1 MNRKNYIINPD
12 VKEKEQLVKIILI
25 IAAVFIVYCLIEMIR
40 ELRDF
45 RVTKYRICSQKLN
58 GIKETKRIV
67 FLSDLHNRMYGE
79 ENERLLKSI
88 REQQPDLILIG
99 GDMLVRKDGNSYD
112 KTVRFLDKLPEICP
126 VYCANGNH
134 EQKLKELPDKYEQ
147 SYEDYKKAL
156 TASGIHMLENASET
170 VRLDEVPVKISGL
183 EIPLGAYARFGKK
196 ELPLKE
202 ITDRIGEHGEE
213 YQILLAHHPGYM
225 KEYLAYGADLILGGH
240 YHGCVVQLPGIG
252 GVISPNFTLFPKYSG
267 GIYEEGEQTAVVSRG
282 LGTHSVP
289 LRLWNWPEL
298 VVLEL
303 SGTFGNNGNTDTAK

>member
-1 MNRKNYIINPD
+1 MI
-12 VKEKEQLVKIILI
+12 KIILI
-25 IAAVFIVYCLIEMIR
+25 IVAVFIVYCLIEMIR

-58 GIKETKRIV
+58 GSKREKKII

-79 ENERLLKSI
+79 ENERLLESI
-88 REQQPDLILIG
+88 RNQHPDLILIG

-112 KTVRFLDKLPEICP
+112 KTVHFLAKLPGICP

-147 SYEDYKKAL
+147 SYEEYKKAL

-170 VRLDEVPVKISGL
+170 VKLDEVPVKLSGL

-196 ELPLKE
+196 ELSLKE
-202 ITDRIGEHGEE
+202 ITDRIGEHGDD

-252 GVISPNFTLFPKYSG
+252 GVISTNFTLFPKYSG
-267 GIYEEGEQTAVVSRG
+267 GIYQEGEQTAVVSRG

-298 VVLEL
+298 IVLEL
-303 SGTFGNNGNTDTAK
+303 SGNER

>member
-1 MNRKNYIINPD
+1 MI
-12 VKEKEQLVKIILI
+12 KIILI
-25 IAAVFIVYCLIEMIR
+25 IVAVFIVYCLIEMIR

-58 GIKETKRIV
+58 GIKGEKKII

-79 ENERLLKSI
+79 ENKRLLESI
-88 REQQPDLILIG
+88 RDQHPDLILIG

-112 KTVRFLDKLPEICP
+112 KTVHFLTKLPGICP

-147 SYEDYKKAL
+147 SYEEYKRIL

-170 VRLDEVPVKISGL
+170 VKLDEVPVKLSGL
-183 EIPLGAYARFGKK
+183 EIPLRAYARFGKK
-196 ELPLKE
+196 ELSLKE
-202 ITDRIGEHGEE
+202 ITDRIGEHGSD

-267 GIYEEGEQTAVVSRG
+267 GIYREGEQTAVVSRG

-298 VVLEL
+298 IVLEL
-303 SGTFGNNGNTDTAK
+303 SGNER

>member
-1 MNRKNYIINPD
+1 MII
-12 VKEKEQLVKIILI
+12 V
-25 IAAVFIVYCLIEMIR
+25 AVFIVYCLIEMIR

-58 GIKETKRIV
+58 GIKREKKII

-79 ENERLLKSI
+79 ENERLLESI
-88 REQQPDLILIG
+88 RNQHPDLILIG

-112 KTVRFLDKLPEICP
+112 KTVHFLAKLPGICP

-147 SYEDYKKAL
+147 SYEEYKKAL

-170 VRLDEVPVKISGL
+170 VKLEEVPVKLSGL

-196 ELPLKE
+196 ELSLKE
-202 ITDRIGEHGEE
+202 ITDRIGEHGDD
-213 YQILLAHHPGYM
+213 YQILFAHHPRYIQ
-225 KEYLAYGADLILGGH
+225 EYLEYGADLILSGH
-240 YHGCVVQLPGIG
+240 YHGGVMQLPGIG
-252 GVISPNFTLFPKYSG
+252 GVISPDFTLFPKYSG
-267 GIYEEGEQTAVVSRG
+267 GIYREGTQTVVVSRG

-289 LRLWNWPEL
+289 VRLWNWPEL
-298 VVLEL
+298 IVLEL
-303 SGTFGNNGNTDTAK
+303 SGTSEEM

>member
-1 MNRKNYIINPD
+1 
-12 VKEKEQLVKIILI
+12 
-25 IAAVFIVYCLIEMIR
+25 
-40 ELRDF
+40 
-45 RVTKYRICSQKLN
+45 
-58 GIKETKRIV
+58 
-67 FLSDLHNRMYGE
+67 MYGE
-79 ENERLLKSI
+79 ENERLLESI
-88 REQQPDLILIG
+88 RNQHPDLILIG

-112 KTVRFLDKLPEICP
+112 KTVHFLAKLPGICP

-147 SYEDYKKAL
+147 SYEEYKKAL
-156 TASGIHMLENASET
+156 TESGIHMLENASET
-170 VRLDEVPVKISGL
+170 VKLEEVPVKLSGL

-196 ELPLKE
+196 ELSLKE
-202 ITDRIGEHGEE
+202 ITDRIGEHGDD

-267 GIYEEGEQTAVVSRG
+267 GIYQEGEQTAVVSRG

-298 VVLEL
+298 IVLEL
-303 SGTFGNNGNTDTAK
+303 SGNER

>member
-1 MNRKNYIINPD
+1 MK
-12 VKEKEQLVKIILI
+12 KIILI
-25 IAAVFIVYCLIEMIR
+25 IVAVFIVYCLIEMIR

-58 GIKETKRIV
+58 GIKREKKII

-79 ENERLLKSI
+79 ENERLLESI
-88 REQQPDLILIG
+88 RNQHPDLILIG
-99 GDMLVRKDGNSYD
+99 GDMLVRKDGNFYD
-112 KTVRFLDKLPEICP
+112 KTVHFLAKLPGICP

-147 SYEDYKKAL
+147 SYEEYKKAL

-170 VRLDEVPVKISGL
+170 VKLDEVPVKLSGL

-196 ELPLKE
+196 ELSLKE
-202 ITDRIGEHGEE
+202 ITDRIGEHGDD

-240 YHGCVVQLPGIG
+240 YHGCLVQLPGIG
-252 GVISPNFTLFPKYSG
+252 GVISTNFTLFPKYSG
-267 GIYEEGEQTAVVSRG
+267 GIYQEGEQTAVVSRG

-298 VVLEL
+298 IVLEL
-303 SGTFGNNGNTDTAK
+303 SGNER

>member
-1 MNRKNYIINPD
+1 MI
-12 VKEKEQLVKIILI
+12 KIILI
-25 IAAVFIVYCLIEMIR
+25 IVAVFLVYCLIEMIR

-58 GIKETKRIV
+58 GIKREKKII

-79 ENERLLKSI
+79 ENERLLESI
-88 REQQPDLILIG
+88 RNQHPDLILIG

-112 KTVRFLDKLPEICP
+112 KTVHFLAKLPGICP

-147 SYEDYKKAL
+147 SYEEYKKAL

-170 VRLDEVPVKISGL
+170 VKLEEVPVKLSGL

-196 ELPLKE
+196 ELSLKE
-202 ITDRIGEHGEE
+202 ITDRIGEHGDD

-252 GVISPNFTLFPKYSG
+252 GVISTNFTLFPKYSG
-267 GIYEEGEQTAVVSRG
+267 GIYPEGEQTAVVSRG

-298 VVLEL
+298 IVLEL
-303 SGTFGNNGNTDTAK
+303 SGNER

>member
-1 MNRKNYIINPD
+1 MI
-12 VKEKEQLVKIILI
+12 KIILI
-25 IAAVFIVYCLIEMIR
+25 IVAVFIVYCLIEMIR

-58 GIKETKRIV
+58 GIKREKKII

-79 ENERLLKSI
+79 ENERLLESI
-88 REQQPDLILIG
+88 RNQHPDLILIG

-112 KTVRFLDKLPEICP
+112 KTVHFLAKLPGICP

-147 SYEDYKKAL
+147 SYEEYKKAL

-170 VRLDEVPVKISGL
+170 VKLDEVPVKLS
-183 EIPLGAYARFGKK
+183 GAYARFGKK
-196 ELPLKE
+196 ELSLKE
-202 ITDRIGEHGEE
+202 ITDRIGEHGDD

-252 GVISPNFTLFPKYSG
+252 GVISTNFTLFPKYSG
-267 GIYEEGEQTAVVSRG
+267 GIYQEGEQTAVVSRG

-298 VVLEL
+298 IVLEL
-303 SGTFGNNGNTDTAK
+303 SGNER

>member
-1 MNRKNYIINPD
+1 MI
-12 VKEKEQLVKIILI
+12 KIILI
-25 IAAVFIVYCLIEMIR
+25 IVAVFIVYCLIEMIR

-58 GIKETKRIV
+58 GIKREKKII

-88 REQQPDLILIG
+88 RNQHPDLILIG
-99 GDMLVRKDGNSYD
+99 GDMLVRNDGNSYD
-112 KTVRFLDKLPEICP
+112 KTVHFLAKLPGICP

-147 SYEDYKKAL
+147 SYEEYKKAL

-170 VRLDEVPVKISGL
+170 VKLDEVPVKLSGL

-196 ELPLKE
+196 ELSLKE
-202 ITDRIGEHGEE
+202 ITDRIGEHGDD

-252 GVISPNFTLFPKYSG
+252 GVISTNFTLFPKYSG
-267 GIYEEGEQTAVVSRG
+267 GIYQEGEQTAVVSRG

-298 VVLEL
+298 IVLEL
-303 SGTFGNNGNTDTAK
+303 SGNER

>member
-1 MNRKNYIINPD
+1 MI
-12 VKEKEQLVKIILI
+12 KIILI
-25 IAAVFIVYCLIEMIR
+25 IVAVFIVYCLIEMIR

-58 GIKETKRIV
+58 GIKREKKII

-79 ENERLLKSI
+79 ENERLLESI
-88 REQQPDLILIG
+88 RNQHPDLILIG

-112 KTVRFLDKLPEICP
+112 KTVHFLAKLPGICP

-147 SYEDYKKAL
+147 SYEEYKKAL
-156 TASGIHMLENASET
+156 TASGIHVLENASET
-170 VRLDEVPVKISGL
+170 VKLDEVPVKLSGL

-196 ELPLKE
+196 ELSLKE
-202 ITDRIGEHGEE
+202 ITDRIGEHGDD

-252 GVISPNFTLFPKYSG
+252 GVISTNFTLFPKYSG
-267 GIYEEGEQTAVVSRG
+267 GIYPEGEQIAVVSRG

-298 VVLEL
+298 IVLEL
-303 SGTFGNNGNTDTAK
+303 SGNER

>member
-1 MNRKNYIINPD
+1 M
-12 VKEKEQLVKIILI
+12 
-25 IAAVFIVYCLIEMIR
+25 AVFIVYCLIEMIR

-58 GIKETKRIV
+58 GIKREKKII

-79 ENERLLKSI
+79 ENERLLESI
-88 REQQPDLILIG
+88 RNQHPDLILIG
-99 GDMLVRKDGNSYD
+99 GDMLVRKDGNFYD
-112 KTVRFLDKLPEICP
+112 KTVHFLAKLPGICP

-147 SYEDYKKAL
+147 SYEEYKKAL

-170 VRLDEVPVKISGL
+170 VKLDEVPVKLSGL

-196 ELPLKE
+196 ELSLKE
-202 ITDRIGEHGEE
+202 ITDRIGEHGDD

-252 GVISPNFTLFPKYSG
+252 GVISTNFTLFPKYSG
-267 GIYEEGEQTAVVSRG
+267 GIYQEGEQTAVVSRG

-298 VVLEL
+298 IVLEL
-303 SGTFGNNGNTDTAK
+303 SGNER

>member
-1 MNRKNYIINPD
+1 MI
-12 VKEKEQLVKIILI
+12 KIILI
-25 IAAVFIVYCLIEMIR
+25 IVAVFIVYCLIEMIR

-58 GIKETKRIV
+58 GIKREKKII

-79 ENERLLKSI
+79 ENERLLESI
-88 REQQPDLILIG
+88 RNQHPDLILIG

-112 KTVRFLDKLPEICP
+112 KTVHFLAKLPGICP

-147 SYEDYKKAL
+147 SYEEYKKAL

-170 VRLDEVPVKISGL
+170 VKLDEVPVKLSGL

-196 ELPLKE
+196 ELSLKE
-202 ITDRIGEHGEE
+202 ITDRIGEHGDD

-225 KEYLAYGADLILGGH
+225 KEYLAYEADLILGGH

-252 GVISPNFTLFPKYSG
+252 GVISTNFTLFPKYSG
-267 GIYEEGEQTAVVSRG
+267 GIYQEGEQTAVVSRG

-298 VVLEL
+298 IVLEL
-303 SGTFGNNGNTDTAK
+303 SGNER

>member
-1 MNRKNYIINPD
+1 MI
-12 VKEKEQLVKIILI
+12 KIILI
-25 IAAVFIVYCLIEMIR
+25 IVAVFIVYCLIEMIR

-58 GIKETKRIV
+58 GIKREKKII

-88 REQQPDLILIG
+88 RNQHPDLILIG

-112 KTVRFLDKLPEICP
+112 KTVHFLAKLPGICP

-147 SYEDYKKAL
+147 SYEEYKKAL

-170 VRLDEVPVKISGL
+170 VKLEEVPVKLSGL
-183 EIPLGAYARFGKK
+183 EIPLGAYARFGRK
-196 ELPLKE
+196 ELSLKE
-202 ITDRIGEHGEE
+202 ITDRIGEHGDD

-252 GVISPNFTLFPKYSG
+252 GVISTNFTLFPKYSG
-267 GIYEEGEQTAVVSRG
+267 GIYPEGEQTAVVSRG

-298 VVLEL
+298 IVLEL
-303 SGTFGNNGNTDTAK
+303 SGNER

>member
-1 MNRKNYIINPD
+1 MI
-12 VKEKEQLVKIILI
+12 KIILI
-25 IAAVFIVYCLIEMIR
+25 IVAVFIVYCLIEMIR

-58 GIKETKRIV
+58 GIKREKKII
-67 FLSDLHNRMYGE
+67 FLRDLHNRMYGE
-79 ENERLLKSI
+79 ENERLLESI
-88 REQQPDLILIG
+88 RNQHPDLILIG

-112 KTVRFLDKLPEICP
+112 KTVHFLAKLPGICP

-147 SYEDYKKAL
+147 SYEEYKKAL

-170 VRLDEVPVKISGL
+170 VKLDEVPVKLSGL

-196 ELPLKE
+196 ELSLKE
-202 ITDRIGEHGEE
+202 ITDRIGEHGDD

-252 GVISPNFTLFPKYSG
+252 GVISTNFTLFPKYSG
-267 GIYEEGEQTAVVSRG
+267 GIYQEGEQTAVVSRG

-298 VVLEL
+298 IVLEL
-303 SGTFGNNGNTDTAK
+303 SGNER

>member
-1 MNRKNYIINPD
+1 MI
-12 VKEKEQLVKIILI
+12 KIILI
-25 IAAVFIVYCLIEMIR
+25 IVAVFIVYCLIEMIR

-45 RVTKYRICSQKLN
+45 RVTKYRIRSQKLN
-58 GIKETKRIV
+58 GIKREKKII

-79 ENERLLKSI
+79 ENERLLESI
-88 REQQPDLILIG
+88 RNQHPDLILIG

-112 KTVRFLDKLPEICP
+112 KTVHFLAKLPGICP

-147 SYEDYKKAL
+147 SYEEYKKAL

-170 VRLDEVPVKISGL
+170 VKLDEVPVKLSGL

-196 ELPLKE
+196 ELSLKE
-202 ITDRIGEHGEE
+202 ITDRIGEHGDD

-252 GVISPNFTLFPKYSG
+252 GVISTNFTLFPKYSG
-267 GIYEEGEQTAVVSRG
+267 GIYPEGEQTAVVSRG

-298 VVLEL
+298 IVLEL
-303 SGTFGNNGNTDTAK
+303 SGNER

>member
-1 MNRKNYIINPD
+1 MI
-12 VKEKEQLVKIILI
+12 KIILI
-25 IAAVFIVYCLIEMIR
+25 IVAVFIVYCLIEMIR

-58 GIKETKRIV
+58 GIKREKKII

-79 ENERLLKSI
+79 ENERLRESI
-88 REQQPDLILIG
+88 RNQHPDLILIG

-112 KTVRFLDKLPEICP
+112 KTVHFLAKLPGICP

-147 SYEDYKKAL
+147 SYEEYKKAL

-170 VRLDEVPVKISGL
+170 VKLDEVPVKLSGL

-196 ELPLKE
+196 ELSLKE
-202 ITDRIGEHGEE
+202 ITDRIGEHGDD

-240 YHGCVVQLPGIG
+240 YHGCVVQLPWIG
-252 GVISPNFTLFPKYSG
+252 GVISTNFTLFPKYSG
-267 GIYEEGEQTAVVSRG
+267 GIYQEGEQTAVVSRG

-298 VVLEL
+298 IVLEL
-303 SGTFGNNGNTDTAK
+303 SGNER

>member
-1 MNRKNYIINPD
+1 MI
-12 VKEKEQLVKIILI
+12 KIILI
-25 IAAVFIVYCLIEMIR
+25 IVAVFIVYCLIEMIG

-58 GIKETKRIV
+58 GIKREKKII

-79 ENERLLKSI
+79 ENERLLESI
-88 REQQPDLILIG
+88 RNQHPDLILIG

-112 KTVRFLDKLPEICP
+112 KTVHFLAKLPGICP

-147 SYEDYKKAL
+147 SYEEYKKAL

-170 VRLDEVPVKISGL
+170 VKLEEVPVKLSGL

-196 ELPLKE
+196 ELSLKE
-202 ITDRIGEHGEE
+202 ITDRIGEHGDD

-267 GIYEEGEQTAVVSRG
+267 GIYQEGEQTAVVSRG

-298 VVLEL
+298 IVLEL
-303 SGTFGNNGNTDTAK
+303 SGNER

>member
-1 MNRKNYIINPD
+1 MI
-12 VKEKEQLVKIILI
+12 KIILI
-25 IAAVFIVYCLIEMIR
+25 IVAVFIVYCLIEMIR

-58 GIKETKRIV
+58 GIKREKKII

-88 REQQPDLILIG
+88 RNQHPDLILIG

-112 KTVRFLDKLPEICP
+112 KTVDFLAKLPGICP

-147 SYEDYKKAL
+147 SYEEYKKAL

-170 VRLDEVPVKISGL
+170 VKLDEVPVKLSGL

-196 ELPLKE
+196 ELSLKE
-202 ITDRIGEHGEE
+202 ITDRIGEHGDD

-252 GVISPNFTLFPKYSG
+252 GVISTNFTLFPKYSG
-267 GIYEEGEQTAVVSRG
+267 GIYQEGEQTAVVSRG

-298 VVLEL
+298 IVLEL
-303 SGTFGNNGNTDTAK
+303 SGNER

>member
-1 MNRKNYIINPD
+1 M
-12 VKEKEQLVKIILI
+12 
-25 IAAVFIVYCLIEMIR
+25 AVFIVYCLIEMIR

-58 GIKETKRIV
+58 GIKKEKKII

-79 ENERLLKSI
+79 ENERLLESI
-88 REQQPDLILIG
+88 RNQHPDLILIG
-99 GDMLVRKDGNSYD
+99 GDMLVRKDGNFYD
-112 KTVRFLDKLPEICP
+112 KTVHFLAKLPGICP

-147 SYEDYKKAL
+147 SYEEYKKAL

-170 VRLDEVPVKISGL
+170 VKLDEVPVKLSGL

-196 ELPLKE
+196 ELSLKE
-202 ITDRIGEHGEE
+202 ITDRIGEHGDD

-252 GVISPNFTLFPKYSG
+252 GVISTNFTLFPKYSG
-267 GIYEEGEQTAVVSRG
+267 GIYPEGEQIAVVSRG

-298 VVLEL
+298 IVLEL
-303 SGTFGNNGNTDTAK
+303 SGHER

>member
-1 MNRKNYIINPD
+1 MI
-12 VKEKEQLVKIILI
+12 KIILMI
-25 IAAVFIVYCLIEMIR
+25 VAVFIVYCLIEMIR

-58 GIKETKRIV
+58 GIKREKKII

-79 ENERLLKSI
+79 ENERLLESI
-88 REQQPDLILIG
+88 RNQHPDLILIG

-112 KTVRFLDKLPEICP
+112 KTVYFLAKLPGICP

-147 SYEDYKKAL
+147 SYEEYKKAL

-170 VRLDEVPVKISGL
+170 VKLEEVPVKLSGL

-196 ELPLKE
+196 ELSLKE
-202 ITDRIGEHGEE
+202 ITDRIGEHGDD

-267 GIYEEGEQTAVVSRG
+267 GIYQEGEQTAVVSRG

-298 VVLEL
+298 IVLEL
-303 SGTFGNNGNTDTAK
+303 SGNER

>member
-1 MNRKNYIINPD
+1 MI
-12 VKEKEQLVKIILI
+12 KIILI
-25 IAAVFIVYCLIEMIR
+25 IVAVFIVYCLIEMIR

-58 GIKETKRIV
+58 GIKREKKII

-79 ENERLLKSI
+79 ENERLLESI
-88 REQQPDLILIG
+88 RNQHPDLILIG

-112 KTVRFLDKLPEICP
+112 KTVHFLAKLPGICP

-147 SYEDYKKAL
+147 SYEEYKKAL

-170 VRLDEVPVKISGL
+170 VKLDEVPVKLSGL

-196 ELPLKE
+196 ELSLKE
-202 ITDRIGEHGEE
+202 ITDRIGEHGDD

-252 GVISPNFTLFPKYSG
+252 GVISTNFTLFPKYSG
-267 GIYEEGEQTAVVSRG
+267 GIYPEGEQIAVVSSG

-298 VVLEL
+298 IVLEL
-303 SGTFGNNGNTDTAK
+303 SGNER

>member
-1 MNRKNYIINPD
+1 MR
-12 VKEKEQLVKIILI
+12 KIILI
-25 IAAVFIVYCLIEMIR
+25 IVAVFIVYCLIEMIR

-58 GIKETKRIV
+58 GIKREKKII

-79 ENERLLKSI
+79 ENERLLESI
-88 REQQPDLILIG
+88 RNQHPDLILIG

-112 KTVRFLDKLPEICP
+112 KTVHFLAKLPGICP

-147 SYEDYKKAL
+147 SYEEYKKAL

-170 VRLDEVPVKISGL
+170 VKLDEVPVKLSGL
-183 EIPLGAYARFGKK
+183 EIPLGAYARFGRK
-196 ELPLKE
+196 ELSLKE
-202 ITDRIGEHGEE
+202 ITDRIGEHGDD

-252 GVISPNFTLFPKYSG
+252 GVISTNFTLFPKYSG
-267 GIYEEGEQTAVVSRG
+267 GIYQEGEQTAVVSRG

-298 VVLEL
+298 IVLEL
-303 SGTFGNNGNTDTAK
+303 SGNER

>member
-1 MNRKNYIINPD
+1 MI
-12 VKEKEQLVKIILI
+12 KIILI
-25 IAAVFIVYCLIEMIR
+25 IVAVFIVYCLIEMIR

-58 GIKETKRIV
+58 GIKREKKII

-79 ENERLLKSI
+79 ENERLLESI
-88 REQQPDLILIG
+88 RNQHPDLILIG

-112 KTVRFLDKLPEICP
+112 KTVHFLAKLPGICP

-147 SYEDYKKAL
+147 SYEEYKKAL

-170 VRLDEVPVKISGL
+170 VKLDEVPVKLSGL

-196 ELPLKE
+196 ELSLKE
-202 ITDRIGEHGEE
+202 ITDRIGEHGDD
-213 YQILLAHHPGYM
+213 YQILLTHHPGYM

-240 YHGCVVQLPGIG
+240 YHGCVVQLPWIG
-252 GVISPNFTLFPKYSG
+252 GVISTNFTLFPKYSG
-267 GIYEEGEQTAVVSRG
+267 GIYPEGEQTAVVSRG

-298 VVLEL
+298 IVLEL
-303 SGTFGNNGNTDTAK
+303 SGNER

>member
-1 MNRKNYIINPD
+1 MI
-12 VKEKEQLVKIILI
+12 KIILI
-25 IAAVFIVYCLIEMIR
+25 IVAVFIVYCLIEMIR

-58 GIKETKRIV
+58 GIKKEKKII

-79 ENERLLKSI
+79 ENERLLESI
-88 REQQPDLILIG
+88 RNQHPDLILIG
-99 GDMLVRKDGNSYD
+99 GDMLVRKDGNFYD
-112 KTVRFLDKLPEICP
+112 KTVHFLAKLPGICP

-147 SYEDYKKAL
+147 SYEEYKKAL

-170 VRLDEVPVKISGL
+170 VKLDEVPVKLSGL

-196 ELPLKE
+196 ELSLKE
-202 ITDRIGEHGEE
+202 ITDRIGEHGDD

-225 KEYLAYGADLILGGH
+225 KEYRAYGADLILGGH

-252 GVISPNFTLFPKYSG
+252 GVISTNFTLFPKYSG
-267 GIYEEGEQTAVVSRG
+267 GIYPEGEQIAVVSRG

-298 VVLEL
+298 IVLEL
-303 SGTFGNNGNTDTAK
+303 SGNER

>member
-1 MNRKNYIINPD
+1 MI
-12 VKEKEQLVKIILI
+12 KIILI
-25 IAAVFIVYCLIEMIR
+25 IVAVFIVYCLIEMIR

-58 GIKETKRIV
+58 GIKREKKII

-79 ENERLLKSI
+79 ENERLLESI
-88 REQQPDLILIG
+88 RNQHPDLILIG

-112 KTVRFLDKLPEICP
+112 KTVHFLAKLPGICP

-147 SYEDYKKAL
+147 SYEEYKKAL

-170 VRLDEVPVKISGL
+170 VKLEEVPVKLSGL
-183 EIPLGAYARFGKK
+183 EIPLGAYARFGRK
-196 ELPLKE
+196 ELSLKE
-202 ITDRIGEHGEE
+202 ITDRIGEHGDD

-252 GVISPNFTLFPKYSG
+252 GVISTNFTLFPKYSG
-267 GIYEEGEQTAVVSRG
+267 GIYQEGEQTAVVSRG

-298 VVLEL
+298 IVLEL
-303 SGTFGNNGNTDTAK
+303 SGNDVK

>member
-1 MNRKNYIINPD
+1 M
-12 VKEKEQLVKIILI
+12 
-25 IAAVFIVYCLIEMIR
+25 AVFIVYCLIEMIR

-58 GIKETKRIV
+58 GIKREKKII

-79 ENERLLKSI
+79 ENERLLESI
-88 REQQPDLILIG
+88 RNQHPDLILIG

-112 KTVRFLDKLPEICP
+112 KTVHFLAKLPGICP

-147 SYEDYKKAL
+147 SYEEYKKAL

-170 VRLDEVPVKISGL
+170 VKLDEVPVKLSGL

-196 ELPLKE
+196 ELSLKE
-202 ITDRIGEHGEE
+202 ITDRIGEHGDD

-252 GVISPNFTLFPKYSG
+252 GVISTNFTLFPKYSG
-267 GIYEEGEQTAVVSRG
+267 GIYQEGEQTAVVSRG

-298 VVLEL
+298 IVLKL
-303 SGTFGNNGNTDTAK
+303 SGNER

>member
-1 MNRKNYIINPD
+1 MI
-12 VKEKEQLVKIILI
+12 KIILI
-25 IAAVFIVYCLIEMIR
+25 IVAVFIVYCLIEMIR

-58 GIKETKRIV
+58 GIKREKKII
-67 FLSDLHNRMYGE
+67 FLSDLHNRVYGE
-79 ENERLLKSI
+79 ENERLLESI
-88 REQQPDLILIG
+88 RNQHPDLILIG

-112 KTVRFLDKLPEICP
+112 KTVHFLAKLPGICP

-147 SYEDYKKAL
+147 SYEEYKKAL

-170 VRLDEVPVKISGL
+170 VKLDEVPVKLSGL

-196 ELPLKE
+196 ELSLKE
-202 ITDRIGEHGEE
+202 ITDRIGEHGDD

-252 GVISPNFTLFPKYSG
+252 GVISTNFTLFPKYSG
-267 GIYEEGEQTAVVSRG
+267 GIYQEGEQTAVVSRG

-298 VVLEL
+298 IVLEL
-303 SGTFGNNGNTDTAK
+303 SGNER

>member
-1 MNRKNYIINPD
+1 MI
-12 VKEKEQLVKIILI
+12 KIILI
-25 IAAVFIVYCLIEMIR
+25 IVAVFIVYCLIEMIR

-58 GIKETKRIV
+58 GIKKEKKII

-79 ENERLLKSI
+79 ENERLLESI
-88 REQQPDLILIG
+88 RNQHPDLILIG

-112 KTVRFLDKLPEICP
+112 KTVHFLAKLPGICP

-147 SYEDYKKAL
+147 SYEEYKKAL

-170 VRLDEVPVKISGL
+170 VKLEEVPVKLSGL

-196 ELPLKE
+196 ELSLKE
-202 ITDRIGEHGEE
+202 ITDRIGEHGDD

-252 GVISPNFTLFPKYSG
+252 GVISTNFTLFPKYSG
-267 GIYEEGEQTAVVSRG
+267 GIYQEGEQTAVVSRG

-298 VVLEL
+298 IVLEL
-303 SGTFGNNGNTDTAK
+303 SGNER

>member
-1 MNRKNYIINPD
+1 MI
-12 VKEKEQLVKIILI
+12 KIILI
-25 IAAVFIVYCLIEMIR
+25 IVAVFIVYCLIEMIR

-58 GIKETKRIV
+58 GIKREKKII

-79 ENERLLKSI
+79 ENERLLESI
-88 REQQPDLILIG
+88 RNQHPDLILIG

-112 KTVRFLDKLPEICP
+112 KTVHFLAKLPGICP

-147 SYEDYKKAL
+147 SYEEYKKAL

-170 VRLDEVPVKISGL
+170 VKLEEVPVKLSGL

-196 ELPLKE
+196 ELSLKE
-202 ITDRIGEHGEE
+202 ITDRIGERGDD

-252 GVISPNFTLFPKYSG
+252 GVISTNFTLFPKYSG
-267 GIYEEGEQTAVVSRG
+267 GIYQEGEQTAVVSRG

-298 VVLEL
+298 IVLEL
-303 SGTFGNNGNTDTAK
+303 SGNER

>member
-1 MNRKNYIINPD
+1 MI
-12 VKEKEQLVKIILI
+12 KIILI
-25 IAAVFIVYCLIEMIR
+25 IVAVFIVYCLIEMIR

-58 GIKETKRIV
+58 GIKREKKII

-79 ENERLLKSI
+79 ENERLLESI
-88 REQQPDLILIG
+88 RNQHPDLILIG

-112 KTVRFLDKLPEICP
+112 KTVHFLAKLPGICP

-147 SYEDYKKAL
+147 SYEEYKKAL

-170 VRLDEVPVKISGL
+170 VKLDEVPVKLSGL

-196 ELPLKE
+196 ELSLKE
-202 ITDRIGEHGEE
+202 IIDRIGEHGDD

-252 GVISPNFTLFPKYSG
+252 GVISTNFTLFPKYSG
-267 GIYEEGEQTAVVSRG
+267 GIYQEGEQTAVVSRG

-298 VVLEL
+298 IVLEL
-303 SGTFGNNGNTDTAK
+303 SGNER

>member
-1 MNRKNYIINPD
+1 MI
-12 VKEKEQLVKIILI
+12 KIILI
-25 IAAVFIVYCLIEMIR
+25 IVAVFIVYCLIEMIR

-58 GIKETKRIV
+58 GIKKEKKII

-79 ENERLLKSI
+79 ENERLLESI
-88 REQQPDLILIG
+88 RNQHPDLILIG

-112 KTVRFLDKLPEICP
+112 KTVHFLAKLSGICP

-147 SYEDYKKAL
+147 SYEEYKKAL

-170 VRLDEVPVKISGL
+170 VKLDEVPVKLSGL

-196 ELPLKE
+196 ELSLKE
-202 ITDRIGEHGEE
+202 ITDRIGEHGDD

-252 GVISPNFTLFPKYSG
+252 GVISTNFTLFPKYSG
-267 GIYEEGEQTAVVSRG
+267 GIYPEGEQIAVVSRG

-298 VVLEL
+298 IVLEL
-303 SGTFGNNGNTDTAK
+303 SGNER

>member
-1 MNRKNYIINPD
+1 MI
-12 VKEKEQLVKIILI
+12 KIILI
-25 IAAVFIVYCLIEMIR
+25 IVAAFIVYCLIEMIR

-58 GIKETKRIV
+58 GIKREKKII

-79 ENERLLKSI
+79 ENERLLESI
-88 REQQPDLILIG
+88 RNQHPDLILIG

-112 KTVRFLDKLPEICP
+112 KTVHFLAKLPGICP

-147 SYEDYKKAL
+147 SYEEYKKAL

-170 VRLDEVPVKISGL
+170 VKLEEVPVKLSGL

-196 ELPLKE
+196 ELSLKE
-202 ITDRIGEHGEE
+202 ITDRIGEHGDD

-240 YHGCVVQLPGIG
+240 YHGCVVQLPWIG
-252 GVISPNFTLFPKYSG
+252 GVISTNFTLFPKYSG
-267 GIYEEGEQTAVVSRG
+267 GIYPEGEQTAVVSRG

-298 VVLEL
+298 IVLEL
-303 SGTFGNNGNTDTAK
+303 SGNER

>member
-1 MNRKNYIINPD
+1 MI
-12 VKEKEQLVKIILI
+12 KIILI
-25 IAAVFIVYCLIEMIR
+25 IVAVFVVYCLIEMIR

-58 GIKETKRIV
+58 GIKREKKII

-79 ENERLLKSI
+79 ENERLLESI
-88 REQQPDLILIG
+88 RNQHPDLILIG

-112 KTVRFLDKLPEICP
+112 KTVHFLAKLPGICP

-147 SYEDYKKAL
+147 SYEEYKKAL

-170 VRLDEVPVKISGL
+170 VKLDEVPVKLSGL

-196 ELPLKE
+196 ELSLKE
-202 ITDRIGEHGEE
+202 ITDRIGEHGDD

-252 GVISPNFTLFPKYSG
+252 GVISTNFTLFPKYSG
-267 GIYEEGEQTAVVSRG
+267 GIYQEGEQTAVVSRG

-298 VVLEL
+298 IVLEL
-303 SGTFGNNGNTDTAK
+303 SGNER

>member
-1 MNRKNYIINPD
+1 MI
-12 VKEKEQLVKIILI
+12 KIILI
-25 IAAVFIVYCLIEMIR
+25 IVAVFIVSCLIEMIR

-58 GIKETKRIV
+58 GIKREKKLI

-79 ENERLLKSI
+79 ENERLLESI
-88 REQQPDLILIG
+88 RNQHPDLILIG

-112 KTVRFLDKLPEICP
+112 KTVHFLAKLPGICP

-147 SYEDYKKAL
+147 SYEEYKKAL

-170 VRLDEVPVKISGL
+170 VKLDEVPVKLSGL

-196 ELPLKE
+196 ELSLKE
-202 ITDRIGEHGEE
+202 ITDRIGEHGDD

-240 YHGCVVQLPGIG
+240 YHGCVVQLPWIG
-252 GVISPNFTLFPKYSG
+252 GVISTNFTLFPKYSG
-267 GIYEEGEQTAVVSRG
+267 GIYPEGEQTAVVSRG

-298 VVLEL
+298 IVLEL
-303 SGTFGNNGNTDTAK
+303 SGNER

>member
-1 MNRKNYIINPD
+1 MI
-12 VKEKEQLVKIILI
+12 KIILI
-25 IAAVFIVYCLIEMIR
+25 IVAVFIVYCLIEMIR

-58 GIKETKRIV
+58 GIKREKKII

-88 REQQPDLILIG
+88 RNQHPDLILIG

-112 KTVRFLDKLPEICP
+112 KTVHFLAKLPGICP

-147 SYEDYKKAL
+147 SYEEYKKAL

-170 VRLDEVPVKISGL
+170 VKLDEVPVKLSGL

-196 ELPLKE
+196 ELSLKE
-202 ITDRIGEHGEE
+202 ITDRIGEHGDD

-225 KEYLAYGADLILGGH
+225 KEYLSYGADLILGGH

-252 GVISPNFTLFPKYSG
+252 GVISTNFTLFPKYSG
-267 GIYEEGEQTAVVSRG
+267 GIYQEGEQTAVVSRG

-298 VVLEL
+298 IVLEL
-303 SGTFGNNGNTDTAK
+303 SGNER

>member
-1 MNRKNYIINPD
+1 M
-12 VKEKEQLVKIILI
+12 
-25 IAAVFIVYCLIEMIR
+25 AVFIVYCLIEMIR

-58 GIKETKRIV
+58 GIKREKKII

-79 ENERLLKSI
+79 ENERLLESI
-88 REQQPDLILIG
+88 RNQHPDLILIG

-112 KTVRFLDKLPEICP
+112 KTVHFLAKLPGICP

-147 SYEDYKKAL
+147 SYEEYKKAL

-170 VRLDEVPVKISGL
+170 VKLDEVPVKLSGL

-196 ELPLKE
+196 ELSLKE
-202 ITDRIGEHGEE
+202 ITDRIGEHGDD

-252 GVISPNFTLFPKYSG
+252 GVISTNFTLFPKYSG
-267 GIYEEGEQTAVVSRG
+267 GIYQEGEQTAVVSRG

-298 VVLEL
+298 IVLEL
-303 SGTFGNNGNTDTAK
+303 SGNER

>member
-1 MNRKNYIINPD
+1 MI
-12 VKEKEQLVKIILI
+12 KIILI
-25 IAAVFIVYCLIEMIR
+25 IVAVFIVYCLIEMIR

-58 GIKETKRIV
+58 GIKREKKII

-79 ENERLLKSI
+79 ENERLLESI
-88 REQQPDLILIG
+88 RNQHPDLILIG

-112 KTVRFLDKLPEICP
+112 KTVHFLAKLPGICP

-147 SYEDYKKAL
+147 SYEEYKKAL

-170 VRLDEVPVKISGL
+170 VKLEEVPVKLSGL

-196 ELPLKE
+196 ELSLKE
-202 ITDRIGEHGEE
+202 ITDRIGEHGDD

-252 GVISPNFTLFPKYSG
+252 GVISTNFTLFPKYSG
-267 GIYEEGEQTAVVSRG
+267 GIYQEGEQIAVVSRG

-298 VVLEL
+298 IVLEL
-303 SGTFGNNGNTDTAK
+303 SGNER

>member
-1 MNRKNYIINPD
+1 MI
-12 VKEKEQLVKIILI
+12 KIILI
-25 IAAVFIVYCLIEMIR
+25 IVAVFIVYCLIEMIR
-40 ELRDF
+40 ELRNF

-58 GIKETKRIV
+58 GIKREKKII

-79 ENERLLKSI
+79 ENERLLESI
-88 REQQPDLILIG
+88 RNQHPDLILIG

-112 KTVRFLDKLPEICP
+112 KTVHFLAKLPGICP

-147 SYEDYKKAL
+147 SYEEYKKAL

-170 VRLDEVPVKISGL
+170 VKLEEVPVKLSGL

-196 ELPLKE
+196 ELSLKE
-202 ITDRIGEHGEE
+202 ITDRIGEHGDD

-252 GVISPNFTLFPKYSG
+252 GVISTNFTLFPKYSG
-267 GIYEEGEQTAVVSRG
+267 GIYPEGEQTAVVSRG

-298 VVLEL
+298 IVLEL
-303 SGTFGNNGNTDTAK
+303 SGNER

>member
-1 MNRKNYIINPD
+1 MI
-12 VKEKEQLVKIILI
+12 KIILI
-25 IAAVFIVYCLIEMIR
+25 IVAVFIVYCLIEMIR

-58 GIKETKRIV
+58 GIKREKKII

-79 ENERLLKSI
+79 ENERLLESI
-88 REQQPDLILIG
+88 RNQHPDLILIG

-112 KTVRFLDKLPEICP
+112 KTVHFLAKLPGICP

-147 SYEDYKKAL
+147 SYEEYKKAL

-170 VRLDEVPVKISGL
+170 VKLDEVPVKLSGL

-196 ELPLKE
+196 ELSLKE
-202 ITDRIGEHGEE
+202 ITDRIGEHGDD

-252 GVISPNFTLFPKYSG
+252 GVISTNFTLFPKYSG
-267 GIYEEGEQTAVVSRG
+267 GIYQEGEQTAVVSHG

-298 VVLEL
+298 IVLEL
-303 SGTFGNNGNTDTAK
+303 SGNER